1 MIDGREHVSRHF
13 QSRSIFQMIK
23 SLAYLN
29 STLIICITML
39 STVNERE
46 KNVMISFKAS
56 TDFFYMKKYIIL
68 SHTSVVKSLTLI

>member
-13 QSRSIFQMIK
+13 QSRSISKMIK

-46 KNVMISFKAS
+46 KNVMLSFKAS
-56 TDFFYMKKYIIL
+56 KDFF
-68 SHTSVVKSLTLI
+68 ST